1 MRACQMIV
9 WGDNCRVTSGSDDL
23 TGVIDAAETF
33 RQWDSQS
40 LEVVHHHCANACT
53 AAVLRFHDDSM
64 GYVGTSVG

>member
-1 MRACQMIV
+1 MRACRLIV
-9 WGDNCRVTSGSDDL
+9 WGDHRRVTSESDDL

-33 RQWDSQS
+33 RQWGSQS
-40 LEVVHHHCANACT
+40 LEVVDHHCANACT